1 MKLTLI
7 QLRAFLAVADALSFT
22 AAAERLRITQ
32 PSLSSTIRNLE
43 ASLGGRLF
51 DRDTRKVR
59 LTALG
64 ADCRRLAVRLLDEAE
79 RTEAELRSHVAGER
93 GAIRIAA
100 LPNIF
105 PTALKAGLAEFRAL
119 RPTVRL
125 RFSDVTSDEAILQLR
140 DDRADLAIVLQIN
153 DDPDLRYRFLAE
165 HRFVALLP
173 GAHPLAGR
181 ASITW
186 ADIEREDAVLLQSRD
201 SIGLRI
207 GHYLRDAGIATPA
220 TYRVNELSTAVALVD
235 AGFGIGLMAHHS
247 AEHALRP
254 DLVMRD
260 INEPS
265 VVGALSMITLA
276 ARELS
281 PPVAL
286 LQDILAR
293 NAPKSTRPLSF

>member
-1 MKLTLI
+1 MKITLV
-7 QLRAFLAVADALSFT
+7 QLRAFLALADSLSFT

-43 ASLGGRLF
+43 ATIGGRLF

-59 LTALG
+59 LTHLG
-64 ADCRRLAVRLLDEAE
+64 VDCRRLAMRLLQEAE
-79 RTEAELRSHVAGER
+79 RTESELRRHVAGER
-93 GAIRIAA
+93 GALRIAS

-105 PTALKAGLAEFRAL
+105 PTLLKPALAEFRQL
-119 RPTVRL
+119 RPGVRL
-125 RFSDVTSDEAILQLR
+125 RFADVTSDEAIRQLR
-140 DDRADLAIVLQIN
+140 NDQADMAIVLKIA
-153 DDPDLRYRFLAE
+153 DDADLRYRFLAE

-173 GAHPLAGR
+173 LTHPLAAR
-181 ASITW
+181 PTLTW
-186 ADIEREDAVLLQSRD
+186 LDLQGVDAVLLQSRD
-201 SIGLRI
+201 SIGSRISEFLRE
-207 GHYLRDAGIATPA
+207 AGVVPPA

-247 AEHALRP
+247 AEHARRA

-260 INEPS
+260 ILEPA
-265 VVGALSMITLA
+265 VVGTIAMITSA

-286 LQDILAR
+286 LQDILVR
-293 NAPKSTRPLSF
+293 HAPPPTRPLSL